1 MNKRQWKAL
10 ALAAPISLSLMLTT
24 PKAMALESNPADI
37 AIVYLEPRFEH
48 LSRISSG
55 LTISSAGR
63 AACGGSF
70 TTYDQ
75 YDSRMTMTLQQY
87 VDSEWVD
94 IKEWSQDFTG
104 SGVKMMDKGYYVK
117 SGYRYRMTVMVEI
130 LDSDGSVLETEFCYS
145 PIKEY

>member
-10 ALAAPISLSLMLTT
+10 ALAAPISLSLVLAA
-24 PKAMALESNPADI
+24 PKAMALENHPADI
-37 AIVYLEPRFEH
+37 AIVYLEPRFEY

-55 LTISSAGR
+55 LTISSSGR

-87 VDSEWVD
+87 VDSGWVD

-104 SGVKMMDKGYYVK
+104 SGVKMMDKGYYCDK
-117 SGYRYRMTVMVEI
+117 RIQPDTTGI
-130 LDSDGSVLETEFCYS
+130 LQVHWEC
-145 PIKEY
+145 P